1 MSSNIIE
8 YLTQLSP
15 QGTGYFQRIS
25 VAYFFCKDYD
35 RDLRSFNKA
44 LRSLAYQ
51 ISQIDPLY
59 AKHCLNVLNVRGEI
73 YTPEAVWRK
82 LFVDFFQKGTHE
94 NRAILLIDGLDEAF
108 EDECK
113 EFLELLGDLQK
124 PSTSNPKT
132 RMQIAML
139 GRPVLNRDIDD
150 IFDEEIL
157 KISVTPDKTAEDMDE
172 YVQRSIAKVKLL
184 RRVPQ
189 DFRHE
194 VVRKLIQ
201 GAQGMFLW
209 VDLMVK
215 EISEKQKIE
224 QIRQTL
230 TRLPRG
236 LPDTIRHVLQ
246 RFVRTLTEDLI
257 ADLNELLA
265 WVTCAQR
272 QLALSELDA
281 ILRLKSSDGEGI
293 IDLEGEYY
301 TRSGIF
307 R

>member
-1 MSSNIIE
+1 MSSNVIE
-8 YLTQLSP
+8 YLTQLYP
-15 QGTGYFQRIS
+15 QGIKYSQRIS

-35 RDLRSFNKA
+35 RDLRSFNKV

-51 ISQIDPLY
+51 ICQNNPLY
-59 AKHCLNVLNVRGEI
+59 AQHCLNVLNLRGEV
-73 YTPEAVWRK
+73 YTTEAVWRK

-94 NRAILLIDGLDEAF
+94 NSVILLIDGLDEAF

-113 EFLELLGDLQK
+113 EFLELLCDLQK
-124 PSTSNPKT
+124 PSVGNPKI

-150 IFDEEIL
+150 ILDEETL
-157 KISVTPDKTAEDMDE
+157 KISVSPDKTAEDMDE
-172 YVQRSIAKVKLL
+172 YVKRSIAKVKLL

-189 DFRHE
+189 DLRNE
-194 VVRKLIQ
+194 VVRKLFQ

-215 EISEKQKIE
+215 EISEKQRIE

-246 RFVRTLTEDLI
+246 RFARTLTEDLI
-257 ADLNELLA
+257 TDLNELLA

-272 QLALSELDA
+272 QLTLSELDA

-293 IDLEGEYY
+293 IDLEGECY
-301 TRSGIF
+301 T
-307 R
+307 